1 MISMRDISIVRNG
14 RTVLSHFSAEIEPGT
29 ITAIIGPN
37 GSGKSSLIAAIAGD
51 IALSEGEI
59 YLSGKNLSDLSLI
72 DQAALRSVVIQNRN
86 YWLSFSAQE
95 VIEMGQSKDARE
107 RIPSVVEEL
116 DMAEYI
122 NQSVTTLSGGEAQRV
137 EIARALVRDTEIYLL
152 DEPLASQDSQ
162 SKFRIIASLE
172 KLRAEGKT
180 ILIIAHLDKNSLAW
194 CDQVIDTLA

>member
-59 YLSGKNLSDLSLI
+59 YLSGKNLSELSLL
-72 DQAALRSVVIQNRN
+72 DQAALRSVVMQNRN

-116 DMAEYI
+116 DMAQYI